1 MGQDKIKLF
10 MDSGKEYEVSM
21 HIEVFLKEIENH
33 VGIMTDEFFE
43 IRENVYINPKHISSI
58 EKIK

>member
-1 MGQDKIKLF
+1 MSQDKIKLF

-21 HIEVFLKEIENH
+21 HIEVFLKEVKNH
-33 VGIMTDEFFE
+33 VGIITDQFFK
-43 IRENVYINPKHISSI
+43 IGENEYINPKHISSI

>member
-33 VGIMTDEFFE
+33 VGIITDEFFE
-43 IRENVYINPKHISSI
+43 IRENVYINPKHISPI